1 MSSGWASQWYQ
12 SNFSAELTID
22 TDGPE
27 KVTFPTAEHYM
38 MVRKALLFNDPA
50 MAREILA
57 ATDLAEVRALG
68 RRVQNFEEKTW
79 VKNREEIVLQGNLL
93 KFGQNEE
100 LKKAL
105 LATGTKRLVE
115 ASPKDRIWGVG
126 FGEKNALAQKAR
138 WGLNLLGIALER
150 TRESVGN

>member
-1 MSSGWASQWYQ
+1 
-12 SNFSAELTID
+12 
-22 TDGPE
+22 
-27 KVTFPTAEHYM
+27 

-50 MAREILA
+50 IAREILA

-68 RRVQNFEEKTW
+68 RRVQNFDEDTW

-100 LKKAL
+100 LKQAL
-105 LATGTKRLVE
+105 LATGTKHLVE
-115 ASPKDRIWGVG
+115 ASPRDRIWGVG
-126 FGEKNALAQKAR
+126 FGEKNALGQKAR

-150 TRESVGN
+150 TRESVGK